1 MQYLTD
7 EEGQTASR
15 FLFLSMAIVV
25 LEKDIQQIESGPF
38 KIKEPYL
45 ELLRRMIHQ
54 ARTERRH
61 LRKRMDNQKMDVV
74 FTQKNETFSTYIFIA
89 RGYEEERRYFNPA
102 IRKKV
107 EHILTE
113 LMFHT
118 IDQKEQATKDHA

>member
-1 MQYLTD
+1 MPYLSD
-7 EEGQTASR
+7 EEGQIASR

-25 LEKDIQQIESGPF
+25 LEQDIKTVENGSF

-54 ARTERRH
+54 ARTERRG
-61 LRKRMDNQKMDVV
+61 LRKTMDQKKMDVV
-74 FTQKNETFSTYIFIA
+74 FIQKNDTFSTYLFLA

-107 EHILTE
+107 EHILNE
-113 LMFHT
+113 LMYDIT
-118 IDQKEQATKDHA
+118 TETTKPAPDFA